1 MGIKERRAQEKQFRL
16 NQILDAARQLLFT
29 SGIDS
34 ISISKIAKQA
44 ELGVGTIYFYFKN
57 KEEIF
62 VALQEEG
69 LALFLSHIQ
78 TIDAQNINAADKL
91 QMMAQAYYHFGQ
103 EHKDYLDII
112 NMFLSSSK
120 EFFNPDLKN
129 KVDMSGSKIFDL
141 IESVI
146 VQGIKTGRFQKVD
159 ARKYAIAFFGSLHGL
174 LQLKKLE
181 KTALHG
187 ENHREIFNF
196 TVDRL
201 IKGIAMENG
210 N

>member
-1 MGIKERRAQEKQFRL
+1 MGTKERRAQEKQLRL
-16 NQILDAARQLLFT
+16 NQILDAARLLLF
-29 SGIDS
+29 SNGIDN

-57 KEEIF
+57 KDEIF
-62 VALQEEG
+62 IALQEEG
-69 LALFLSHIQ
+69 LDLFYNDIAAIDQMELSACQKLRQIAQ
-78 TIDAQNINAADKL
+78 T
-91 QMMAQAYYHFGQ
+91 YYRFSRD
-103 EHKDYLDII
+103 HKDYLDII

-120 EFFNPDLKN
+120 AFFEPDLKN

-146 VQGIKTGRFQKVD
+146 LQGVATNRFQKID
-159 ARKYAIAFFGSLHGL
+159 AKKYAIMFFGSLHGL

-181 KTALHG
+181 RTALTG
-187 ENHREIFNF
+187 NNHRDVYNF

-201 IKGIAMENG
+201 IQGIAKKNEH
-210 N
+210 